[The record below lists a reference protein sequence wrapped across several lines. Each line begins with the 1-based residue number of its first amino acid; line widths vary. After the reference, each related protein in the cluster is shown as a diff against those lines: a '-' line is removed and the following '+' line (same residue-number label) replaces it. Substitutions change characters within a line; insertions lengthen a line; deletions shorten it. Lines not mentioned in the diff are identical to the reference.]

1 MATIRTITYYP
12 VKGCAGVS
20 AGAAELTPAGP
31 RHDRTFLIVDGDGV
45 GRTQRTDPELAVIRP
60 RIDAAG
66 ERLTLDAPGT
76 DPVEVTVDLGRP
88 RREVRMLGNPYP
100 AIDQGDE
107 AADWLSGVLGAPS
120 RLVRMP
126 PEHRRETGGH
136 TPGTAAFA
144 DSQAIVAISQSSL
157 DLLNERIAEAGGEPL
172 PMDRFRPNLVLGG
185 WAEPHTEDR
194 VRTMIAGDAELG
206 YAKLDIRCVV
216 TTVDQSTGVKDGPEP
231 LRTLARYRRT
241 AAGGVAF
248 GMKAAV
254 VRTGKVSAGDEVI
267 VPEWGEPER

>member
-1 MATIRTITYYP
+1 
-12 VKGCAGVS
+12 
-20 AGAAELTPAGP
+20 
-31 RHDRTFLIVDGDGV
+31 
-45 GRTQRTDPELAVIRP
+45 
-60 RIDAAG
+60 
-66 ERLTLDAPGT
+66 
-76 DPVEVTVDLGRP
+76 
-88 RREVRMLGNPYP
+88 
-100 AIDQGDE
+100 
-107 AADWLSGVLGAPS
+107 
-120 RLVRMP
+120 MP

-136 TPGTAAFA
+136 TPGTTAFA

-194 VRTMIAGDAELG
+194 VRRMIVGDAELG

-254 VRTGKVSAGDEVI
+254 VRTGKVSVGDEVI